1 MIRNPV
7 SETRGWHSLAD
18 LLCDDRAA
26 PVGLM
31 GAPLAERSL
40 TPGRCDLAPGVLRRT
55 LPRLSSYDLEVGLDL
70 SSLAVFDAGDLDLR
84 LTPPSEALAPV
95 RERMAALCDGHGL
108 AIMIGGN
115 TAVTRPGVLGL
126 DPTLE
131 RVALLTLDAHHDM
144 RDTDL
149 GLTNGNPIAAL
160 IEDGLAGS
168 LIAQVG
174 LQPFANTARMH
185 RRAKEEGITVRTMAD
200 VRARG
205 LVSLVDEMLEQSAA
219 RADVIYVDFDIDV
232 IARHEAPGAPGARAG
247 GVSALDFFAA
257 ARRIAAHPKVRAVDL
272 TEFDPSLDVSD
283 ITAFVAARWFGEILA
298 GFASR

>member
-1 MIRNPV
+1 MSRHPV

-18 LLCDDRAA
+18 LLCNDRAA

-55 LPRLSSYDLEVGLDL
+55 LPRLSSYDLEGDLDL

-95 RERMAALCDGHGL
+95 RERMAALCDGHEL

-115 TAVTRPGVLGL
+115 NAVTRPGVHGL

-131 RVALLTLDAHHDM
+131 RVALLTLDTHFDL

-149 GLTNGNPIAAL
+149 GLTNGNPVAAL
-160 IEDGLAGS
+160 IEDGLPGS

-185 RRAKEEGITVRTMAD
+185 RRAKEEGIAVRTMAD

-205 LVSLVDEMLEQSAA
+205 LVSLIDELLAQLAA
-219 RADVIYVDFDIDV
+219 RAEVIYVDFDIDV

-247 GVSALDFFAA
+247 GVSAADFFAA
-257 ARRIAAHPKVRAVDL
+257 ARRIAAHSKVRAVDL

-283 ITAFVAARWFGEILA
+283 ITALVAARWFAEILA